1 MSEISGG
8 ITLRRSGAG
17 PAQQSERGRPNF
29 QTDQGSCKRRI
40 SARRSRPGAGAGGRG
55 AAAAAAGCASA
66 ATSSFLLPKGH
77 MSLAANPP
85 SSSSAELRPSHAS
98 RQILRRTNHTVQK
111 LHPPLLL
118 LFAGWVSLSSLPFR
132 VSWVEGVSRAAYR
145 AQLGRVGGS
154 WVGLGSLNK
163 IPRQQDCNSA
173 LLPDLPV
180 PVTCT

>member
-17 PAQQSERGRPNF
+17 PAQQSERGRPNY

-98 RQILRRTNHTVQK
+98 RQILRRTNHSY
-111 LHPPLLL
+111 PPLLL

-154 WVGLGSLNK
+154 RVGLGSLNK
-163 IPRQQDCNSA
+163 FHASRTAIPPFCLIS
-173 LLPDLPV
+173 L
-180 PVTCT
+180 

>member
-17 PAQQSERGRPNF
+17 PAQQSERGRPNY

-77 MSLAANPP
+77 ISFASNHSDYLRLPP
-85 SSSSAELRPSHAS
+85 VLPCCDPAKSRSDAS
-98 RQILRRTNHTVQK
+98 RQICEDVIITQVRSCPTPFLALPCV
-111 LHPPLLL
+111 LGGWG
-118 LFAGWVSLSSLPFR
+118 FAFCLQSPIRSRGRLPG
-132 VSWVEGVSRAAYR
+132 GV
-145 AQLGRVGGS
+145 GFF
-154 WVGLGSLNK
+154 K
-163 IPRQQDCNSA
+163 
-173 LLPDLPV
+173 
-180 PVTCT
+180 

>member
-85 SSSSAELRPSHAS
+85 SSSSSAELRPSHAS

-111 LHPPLLL
+111 LHHPLLL

-132 VSWVEGVSRAAYR
+132 VSWGEGVSRAAYR

-154 WVGLGSLNK
+154 WVGLGSSNK
-163 IPRQQDCNSA
+163 IPCQQDCNSA

-180 PVTCT
+180 TCT